1 MESKELPVLR
11 WGIVGKFDILSV
23 IISRSN
29 IPSPGC
35 GLISSWF
42 VADLVLPRLEAPTN
56 HVIQA
61 LGSSSVS
68 KGHSFAEKH
77 CPSHHPSIYPYYDDV
92 YNDPE
97 VDIVYVGTPHVFHLQ
112 NALGA
117 IKGGK
122 HVLVEKPMTI
132 NARDAE
138 ILVSAAK
145 EKGVFL
151 MEGALNYFP
160 ATLSLLNVTIGKI
173 IIVSSSSTL
182 DTLQPPRGSSPKT
195 APPRTHPRSLA
206 PSLHRLLPAH
216 AFLLSPNNFPR
227 RRPIP
232 RRRRSP

>member
-1 MESKELPVLR
+1 MEPRELPVLR
-11 WGIVGKFDILSV
+11 WGIVGKFDILS
-23 IISRSN
+23 IIIQRTN
-29 IPSPGC
+29 TPSPGC

-42 VADLVLPRLEAPTN
+42 VADLVLPRATAPTN

-77 CPSHHPSIYPYYDDV
+77 CPSHHPSIYASYEDV
-92 YNDPE
+92 YNEPE
-97 VDIVYVGTPHVFHLQ
+97 VDIVYVGTPHVFHLE

-138 ILVSAAK
+138 ILISAAK

-151 MEGALNYFP
+151 MEGAFNYFP
-160 ATLSLLNVTIGKI
+160 APLSLLNLTIGKI
-173 IIVSSSSTL
+173 INCVFIQHSGHAST
-182 DTLQPPRGSSPKT
+182 
-195 APPRTHPRSLA
+195 
-206 PSLHRLLPAH
+206 PS
-216 AFLLSPNNFPR
+216 
-227 RRPIP
+227 RPISKDCSTKNASSAP
-232 RRRRSP
+232 YAEFS